1 MRILVVI
8 YNHESAL
15 AATLDRIPVDFRPRI
30 DEILVFDDASAD
42 KTVDVAL
49 RWGAANGETPTT
61 VVRHLKPRVR
71 REPEGLL
78 PACDRARAGHHRTD
92 ILPARSGCLVPDDLR
107 NSVSN
112 VTSRGTWAS
121 ADGRDA

>member
-1 MRILVVI
+1 MRILVI
-8 YNHESAL
+8 MYNHESTL

-61 VVRHLKPRVR
+61 VVRHLKNLGYCGTRRPATGSRSSAAWTSSQRHSAWSVGVPRT
-71 REPEGLL
+71 G
-78 PACDRARAGHHRTD
+78 
-92 ILPARSGCLVPDDLR
+92 
-107 NSVSN
+107 
-112 VTSRGTWAS
+112 
-121 ADGRDA
+121 

>member
-1 MRILVVI
+1 MIAWTCCTWFWRSCGGCSPIRILVVM

-15 AATLDRIPVDFRPRI
+15 AATLDRIPVDFCPRI

-61 VVRHLKPRVR
+61 VVRHLKTSGTAGTRRPATGLRSSAAWTSSHRHSACPVGVPRT
-71 REPEGLL
+71 G
-78 PACDRARAGHHRTD
+78 
-92 ILPARSGCLVPDDLR
+92 
-107 NSVSN
+107 
-112 VTSRGTWAS
+112 
-121 ADGRDA
+121 